1 VFRRRLSNTLALVG
15 CASCQ
20 GEPAPA
26 PFAGTPAIEVMVAG
40 KVVARVAPGH
50 PCRATVSGIEL
61 IVGGPPLLAM
71 VGETRWTAERASN
84 GTTFKKNGEPVARIH
99 AKQLFDAQG
108 IPLVKVMDSGTVAN
122 GPGRV
127 VRKASAIRGPVSRV
141 EIQDLAKPPSNDAV
155 VTNTDD
161 IVLAALLAS
170 PEAEPEIR
178 GLVACHL
185 LQAAGS

>member
-1 VFRRRLSNTLALVG
+1 MFRRLSNALALVG
-15 CASCQ
+15 CAACQ
-20 GEPAPA
+20 GDPTPAPTPVA
-26 PFAGTPAIEVMVAG
+26 PAIEVLVDG
-40 KVVARVAPGH
+40 KATARVAPGH
-50 PCRATVSGIEL
+50 PCRATVAGIEL
-61 IVGGPPLLAM
+61 IVGGPPLLAT
-71 VGETRWTAERASN
+71 VGDVQWTAESASN

-99 AKQLFDAQG
+99 AKQLFDSQG
-108 IPLVKVMDSGTVAN
+108 IPLVKVTDQGNVAN

-127 VRKASAIRGPVSRV
+127 VRKATAVKAPTPRV
-141 EIQDLAKPPSNDAV
+141 EIHDLAKPPVHAV

-161 IVLAALLAS
+161 LVLATLLAS